1 MADWITSDAKKQT
14 QKRKRPCSD
23 RPLDPILAKSRANS
37 SSGSG
42 TMVSFG
48 AVGVNKS
55 RNSYLYSCDQEEI
68 VDEVFDEYFNETEKR
83 SRLSID
89 QIQFLERSFEV
100 DNKLEPE
107 RKIQLAKELGVQP
120 RQIAVWFQNR
130 RARCKTKQLET
141 DYEMLLASYDSLK
154 TDYDN
159 LLIVNEKLNMEVLH
173 LKDNK
178 FVVCNEKQN
187 SKICDAEE
195 FSGILLERHQ
205 ESNVS
210 VVSDKN
216 KNHSSARSNVTDTI
230 SPYFSNMINSP
241 LTESGDSSHAFE
253 LDGSEFSPSEYCLS
267 PANSNYLL
275 FPAEEHGFS
284 FWY

>member
-1 MADWITSDAKKQT
+1 MADWVGGDAKKLMQR
-14 QKRKRPCSD
+14 RKRSCTD
-23 RPLDPILAKSRANS
+23 RPLEPIVAKSRANS
-37 SSGSG
+37 SFGSS

-48 AVGVNKS
+48 AFGAKS

-68 VDEVFDEYFNETEKR
+68 ADEDFDEYLNQTEKK

-89 QIQFLERSFEV
+89 QVQFLERSFEA

-141 DYEMLLASYDSLK
+141 DYETLLASYDSLK

-159 LLIVNEKLNMEVLH
+159 LLNEKEKLKMEVLH
-173 LKDNK
+173 LKEN
-178 FVVCNEKQN
+178 VIVGCNGKRD
-187 SKICDAEE
+187 SRICDAEE
-195 FSGILLERHQ
+195 SSEILLERHQ
-205 ESNVS
+205 ESKDSAVGDENM
-210 VVSDKN
+210 
-216 KNHSSARSNVTDTI
+216 NHSSVRSNATDTI
-230 SPYFSNMINSP
+230 SPCFSNMINSP
-241 LTESGDSSHAFE
+241 RTESGDSSHVFE
-253 LDGSEFSPSEYCLS
+253 PDWSEFSPSKYPHS
-267 PANSNYLL
+267 PANSSYFV

>member
-1 MADWITSDAKKQT
+1 MADWITGDAKKQT
-14 QKRKRPCSD
+14 QKRKNPGID
-23 RPLDPILAKSRANS
+23 RGLDPILAKSRANS

-48 AVGVNKS
+48 GVGVNKS
-55 RNSYLYSCDQEEI
+55 RNSYLYSRDQEEI
-68 VDEVFDEYFNETEKR
+68 IDEVFDEYFNQKEKKC
-83 SRLSID
+83 RLSID
-89 QIQFLERSFEV
+89 QIQFLERSFEA

-107 RKIQLAKELGVQP
+107 RKIQLAKELDVQP

-141 DYEMLLASYDSLK
+141 DYETLLASYDSLK

-159 LLIVNEKLNMEVLH
+159 LLNQNEKLKMEVLH
-173 LKDNK
+173 LKEN
-178 FVVCNEKQN
+178 VTVGCNEKQN
-187 SKICDAEE
+187 SRIFDPEE
-195 FSGILLERHQ
+195 FSGILIERHQ

-210 VVSDKN
+210 AVGNMN
-216 KNHSSARSNVTDTI
+216 KNHSSARSDVTDTI
-230 SPYFSNMINSP
+230 SPCFSNMISSP

-253 LDGSEFSPSEYCLS
+253 PDGSEFSPSVYCHS
-267 PANSNYLL
+267 PANSSYLV